1 MIRVVS
7 SDHGPQ
13 TLKRNVGLLFRLPLS
28 SLTTNDVSAVSRM
41 CLSFETVTGNDDHP
55 LLEPANPCDATI
67 RNEFPESDAPLEITM
82 LQFDAELER
91 THN

>member
-1 MIRVVS
+1 M
-7 SDHGPQ
+7 
-13 TLKRNVGLLFRLPLS
+13 
-28 SLTTNDVSAVSRM
+28 
-41 CLSFETVTGNDDHP
+41 TVNDDRP

-67 RNEFPESDAPLEITM
+67 GNEFPERDASLEITGFEM